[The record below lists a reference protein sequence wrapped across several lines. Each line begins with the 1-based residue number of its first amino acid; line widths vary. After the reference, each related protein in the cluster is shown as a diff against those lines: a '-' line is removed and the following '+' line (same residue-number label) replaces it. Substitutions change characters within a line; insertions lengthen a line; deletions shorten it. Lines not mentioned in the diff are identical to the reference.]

1 MSYVKLSDLPQGT
14 PTVDKN
20 HSRQLNTIICLID
33 FLSEKVDNL
42 TREVRTLKREKI
54 PISIDD
60 KTLEDLTKEFSKVSI
75 GKVPVKKI
83 PPFLTWKPRK

>member
-1 MSYVKLSDLPQGT
+1 M
-14 PTVDKN
+14 DKN

-33 FLSEKVDNL
+33 FLGEKVDNL
-42 TREVRTLKREKI
+42 TKEVRALKQEKT
-54 PISIDD
+54 PISLDD

-75 GKVPVKKI
+75 SRKGKAPVKKI